1 MFAATGIYKVFL
13 FKAASCS
20 NNPSIN
26 PQNEAMIL
34 LSVRKDHQS
43 LTFIKHMM
51 VSKVI
56 SQVMPDSEQTKTTK
70 PIPSTTSIF
79 NKDNPHVVHMKRNN
93 LNIKIMKQNQDTSKR
108 D

>member
-20 NNPSIN
+20 NNPSN
-26 PQNEAMIL
+26 NSQNEAMVL

-56 SQVMPDSEQTKTTK
+56 SQIMPDSEQKQQNLFLPPQAYLRKTT
-70 PIPSTTSIF
+70 P
-79 NKDNPHVVHMKRNN
+79 M
-93 LNIKIMKQNQDTSKR
+93 
-108 D
+108 